1 MEAREEYK
9 KRTNA
14 VQGEG
19 KRAFASAW
27 KFPSAYEEELKHWYK
42 QKKKSIKIFC
52 NRKKRF
58 LQTKTYEK
66 MVRKIA
72 ENLQDDERPHIDGGK

>member
-1 MEAREEYK
+1 M
-9 KRTNA
+9 
-14 VQGEG
+14 
-19 KRAFASAW
+19 
-27 KFPSAYEEELKHWYK
+27 
-42 QKKKSIKIFC
+42 KIFC

-58 LQTKTYEK
+58 VQTKTYEK